1 LTTSTTSTRSEAA
14 QSREMA
20 SRNEGIHEAPPA
32 ITSFPATFSSP
43 PHSPIGSAASEMQLF
58 RVNPQ
63 PARCSNAPTT
73 AIPDWAHLGRFTSS
87 SLRTCS
93 RFTPGCS
100 CSISRQRTDPKSLI
114 CGEKNSKSPPSWTL
128 LIATHHILDN
138 ERSRHVPFWERM
150 PPEIVDLFFADV
162 AAKHPNNSMLL
173 SLAREFG
180 IIESTLLGPVA
191 AMVTG
196 SRWHRI

>member
-1 LTTSTTSTRSEAA
+1 M
-14 QSREMA
+14 REFMKL
-20 SRNEGIHEAPPA
+20 HPP
-32 ITSFPATFSSP
+32 SP
-43 PHSPIGSAASEMQLF
+43 PFPPLSHHPLILLSGLQLQRCNFSESI
-58 RVNPQ
+58 PSQ
-63 PARCSNAPTT
+63 PAVPMLRQQQSL
-73 AIPDWAHLGRFTSS
+73 IGLIWADSPPPPSEHALALLPVARAVSAGSE
-87 SLRTCS
+87 RT
-93 RFTPGCS
+93 PN
-100 CSISRQRTDPKSLI
+100 LI